1 MALNPRLELRTEARL
16 SLTPEVRLQLSV
28 LRMNAADLAEELA
41 REAARNPFLRV
52 ESRAPAIALPLAEVA
67 LVAPEVSFHENLRRQ
82 IRHLDLPR
90 PIAALAL
97 TLIAE
102 LREDGF
108 LDIALDDLARE
119 RGHSV
124 ADLEGALMALQSC
137 DPPGI
142 GARSVAECLRLQL
155 VDLGLP
161 APEAAATIA
170 QLSAFAR
177 QDWKAVG
184 AALGLDADGVQA
196 RAALLRGLT
205 ARPIADDTAQAAVLV
220 PDLRLVRV
228 SDGTLRID
236 NESRTLPLV
245 SLDAAM
251 VRRAEAEGFAAD
263 LLTRARALLAA
274 VDRRGLTMARIG
286 GWLVQTQTAF
296 FHAGPAALAPATR
309 RDLADALGLHP
320 STITRALQA
329 KAIDVDGRLWPLSV
343 FFSAALPGASGPVSA
358 RAVQRLIVDLIGG
371 EEPHLPLS
379 DETLVGLLH
388 AQGVD
393 IARRTVT
400 KYRQGLRIPPSSTRR
415 RLAAARRGE

>member
-1 MALNPRLELRTEARL
+1 MALNPRLELRAQQRL
-16 SLTPEVRLQLSV
+16 SLTPAVRLRLSV
-28 LRMNAADLAEELA
+28 LRMSAADLAEDLA

-52 ESRAPAIALPLAEVA
+52 EQRPQPATLPLADSAQTAPA
-67 LVAPEVSFHENLRRQ
+67 LSFHEDLRRQ
-82 IRHLDLPR
+82 ILHRGLPR
-90 PIAALAL
+90 LITALAL
-97 TLIAE
+97 MLIGE
-102 LREDGF
+102 LRDDGF
-108 LDIALDDLARE
+108 LDVPLEALARE
-119 RGHSV
+119 HGH
-124 ADLEGALMALQSC
+124 APGDLDAALTALQSC

-142 GARSVAECLRLQL
+142 GARSVGECLRLQL
-155 VDLGLP
+155 VDLGLSR
-161 APEAAATIA
+161 ADAAATVA
-170 QLSAFAR
+170 QLSTFAR
-177 QDWKAVG
+177 QDWRSVG

-205 ARPIADDTAQAAVLV
+205 ARPIPDDATQAAVLV

-228 SDGTLRID
+228 SDGTLRIEV
-236 NESRTLPLV
+236 ESRGLPLV
-245 SLDAAM
+245 GLDAAM
-251 VRRAEAEGFAAD
+251 VRRAETEGFAAD
-263 LLTRARALLAA
+263 LLERARAWLAA
-274 VDRRGLTMARIG
+274 IAQRGQTMARIG
-286 GWLVQTQTAF
+286 GWLVQTQAGF

-320 STITRALQA
+320 STITRALQG

-358 RAVQRLIVDLIGG
+358 RAVQRLIVDLIGA
-371 EEPHLPLS
+371 EDPLLPIS
-379 DETLVGLLH
+379 DETLVGMLH